1 MTGRLL
7 RYALLA
13 LALLAGTSQ
22 ARAETRRI
30 AVIVGSNHGNA
41 SHASLRFAE
50 EDASKLAAVLTELG
64 GLAPSDVLLLR
75 GPTPAEV
82 RTALDEAARRTA
94 SWHAQKRGQVV
105 LVFYFSGHSD
115 GTVLELGQQG
125 LPFAEVR
132 KRMSDVGADVRLV
145 VLDSCRSGALLALKG
160 GTLGQSFDIR
170 VTDDLASTGEAMIAS
185 SAADEAALESA
196 EIGASFFS
204 HHFVSGLRG
213 AADVSGDG
221 IVTLAEAYQYAFA
234 RTLRSTSE
242 TTVGPQHPA
251 YDYRLAGK
259 GDLVLTQLQKPSAV
273 LDLPSDFDRILL
285 VAVPREQVFAEL
297 GPRSGHRIAVPSG
310 SYKLRA
316 WKGTQAFSGNVKVAG
331 GQALRVVAGDLLP
344 VHGERVASKG
354 DAEVETVT
362 ARAAPARE
370 DVQAQ
375 HLWSILLGLGLMD
388 GAAKDALLAGG
399 LLGLRREI
407 GAMRLDGALRAGTGR
422 APGMRENR
430 VTAEILPSIWTGR
443 GWFSAGLGVG
453 LGGGF
458 AIEEVD
464 GRQSHWS
471 GLAYASPTALCAFRL
486 GERYALQAS
495 AGLPFTLLRR
505 DGGMT
510 VTSLA
515 TLWLGLSR
523 GF

>member
-1 MTGRLL
+1 VRRRLV

-13 LALLAGTSQ
+13 LALLAGAGQ

-50 EDASKLAAVLTELG
+50 QDAAKLAAVLTELG
-64 GLAPSDVLLLR
+64 GLAPADVLLLR
-75 GPTPAEV
+75 GPNPAEV
-82 RTALDEAARRTA
+82 RVALDEAARRTA
-94 SWHAQKRGQVV
+94 DWHAQKRGQVV

-115 GTVLELGQQG
+115 GAVLELGPHG
-125 LPFAEVR
+125 LPFAELR
-132 KRMSDVGADVRLV
+132 KRIGDSGADVRLV

-234 RTLRSTSE
+234 RTLRSTSD

-259 GDLVLTQLQKPSAV
+259 GDLVLTQIRQPSAV
-273 LDLPSDFDRILL
+273 LDLPTDFDRILL

-316 WKGTQAFSGNVKVAG
+316 WKATHAFAGNVNVAA
-331 GQALRVVAGDLLP
+331 GQVLRVAAAELSP
-344 VHGERVASKG
+344 VHAAPVASKG
-354 DAEVETVT
+354 DAEVETVA
-362 ARAAPARE
+362 ARAAPVRVESGAHRP
-370 DVQAQ
+370 
-375 HLWSILLGLGLMD
+375 WSLLVEAGLMD

-407 GAMRLDGALRAGTGR
+407 GSMRVDAAVRGGTGR
-422 APGMRENR
+422 AVGMRENR
-430 VTAEILPSIWTGR
+430 LTAEILPSLWLGR
-443 GWFSAGLGVG
+443 GRFSAGLGVG
-453 LGGGF
+453 LGGGL
-458 AIEEVD
+458 AVEQVD

-471 GLAYASPTALCAFRL
+471 GLAYASPTALGALRL
-486 GERYALQAS
+486 GDRYALQAN
-495 AGLPFTLLRR
+495 AGLPFTLLRL

-510 VTSLA
+510 ITALA

-523 GF
+523 EF